1 METDQKTSEDVTGR
15 AGTCGTCKHGVRRDI
30 DAVECFGVPPTLVPM
45 GMRPTAV
52 PGQHAVMIEKFR
64 PMMKPL
70 ERGCSLYAFSFTQ
83 DAKFEG
89 PVVTYGAKPDK
100 GSKPS

>member
-1 METDQKTSEDVTGR
+1 MATDQKTADDVTGR

-30 DAVECFGVPPTLVPM
+30 DAVECFGVPPMLIAM
-45 GMRPTAV
+45 GGRQLPS
-52 PGQHAVMIEKFR
+52 GQMQLAIEKFR

-70 ERGCSLYAFSFTQ
+70 ERACSLYQFAFAQ

-89 PVVTYGAKPDK
+89 PVTTYGVKPENGGK
-100 GSKPS
+100 AS